1 MNSFSDYSL
10 QQEDMI
16 FNILKINITL
26 VNLGSQMMN
35 NMRVFTLQRDKISS
49 HHTRKITINKN
60 DNGIITCVSV
70 LSYPGNSLI

>member
-1 MNSFSDYSL
+1 
-10 QQEDMI
+10 
-16 FNILKINITL
+16 
-26 VNLGSQMMN
+26 MN